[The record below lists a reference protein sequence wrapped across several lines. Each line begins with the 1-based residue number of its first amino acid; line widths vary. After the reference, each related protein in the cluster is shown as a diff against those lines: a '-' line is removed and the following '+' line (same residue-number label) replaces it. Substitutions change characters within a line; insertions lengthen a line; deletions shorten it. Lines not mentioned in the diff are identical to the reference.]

1 MITSGNSMLRFVR
14 LIDIDRINSSL
25 YKQAKHARSNSNIP
39 RSISHKPKQGR
50 HNSVVASSV
59 KSVTAYSREVERE
72 GR

>member
-25 YKQAKHARSNSNIP
+25 YKQAKHARANSSIP